1 MESGQSSQ
9 SKGRRGGGT
18 SAGPTSPALDDYVP
32 PAASAEPLLSDRDL
46 REIER
51 VHPDGLTSKQIV
63 DLFESRGVRL
73 SEATFRK
80 YVQLGMLPRS
90 RRVGRKGKHQGSC
103 GMYPSITIRRINAIK
118 RLMASSYTIEDIQ
131 RSFLRFQNEIETL
144 ERGIRELFTGFE
156 QELREPHFDRER
168 KRSIVRELDDARKTA
183 GDLVR
188 RIVSLEKQIARPP
201 DKAAMAA
208 PSGGAGESW

>member
-1 MESGQSSQ
+1 MIDDTSQ
-9 SKGRRGGGT
+9 
-18 SAGPTSPALDDYVP
+18 
-32 PAASAEPLLSDRDL
+32 AAVGAEPMLSEKDL

-51 VHPDGLTSKQIV
+51 AHPDGLTSKQIV
-63 DLFESRGVRL
+63 DLFESRGARL

-90 RRVGRKGKHQGSC
+90 VRVGRKGKHQGSC
-103 GMYPSITIRRINAIK
+103 GIYPATTVRRINAIK

-144 ERGIRELFTGFE
+144 ERGIRELFSDFE
-156 QELREPHFDRER
+156 SELREPHFDRER
-168 KRSIVRELDDARKTA
+168 KRTITRELDDAKKTA

-188 RIVSLEKQIARPP
+188 RISSLERQIARPP
-201 DKAAMAA
+201 AKAAAVA
-208 PSGGAGESW
+208 GGPAGAGESW

>member
-1 MESGQSSQ
+1 MEESEHS
-9 SKGRRGGGT
+9 
-18 SAGPTSPALDDYVP
+18 P
-32 PAASAEPLLSDRDL
+32 PASPVREPLLSERDL

-51 VHPDGLTSKQIV
+51 AYPHGLTSKQIV

-103 GMYPSITIRRINAIK
+103 GMYPPQTVRRINAVK

-131 RSFLRFQNEIETL
+131 GSFLRFQNDIETV
-144 ERGIRELFTGFE
+144 EAGIRELFTGFE
-156 QELREPHFDRER
+156 RELSAPHLDRER
-168 KRSIVRELDDARKTA
+168 KRSLSRELDDARKTA

-188 RIVSLEKQIARPP
+188 RIASLERQIVRPP
-201 DKAAMAA
+201 AKAAIGVGA
-208 PSGGAGESW
+208 SGGAGESW